1 MHVACDLMIKLV
13 KNQDC
18 ESNSVLVEDLRYSM
32 LQLYHLI
39 LFTGKHDVHNTYG
52 NNPYSNNTTS
62 PSCAEFSSTFPHD
75 INGMPAVS
83 TDHSCDNK
91 HVSSACHGSEQ
102 LQFTEGKATATA
114 QSRHDKGQSGTKT
127 ERSKSRELRETKR
140 QSSCTKIPLDEGSIP
155 CADPR
160 SLLSCKLSSDVD
172 LCLLSWKKELISSDS
187 NNRVKESP
195 TNSNSE
201 SNIRVKETSDNNHS
215 ESDIKVKETPTNSHS
230 ESNIRVKETPAIS
243 HSESNNRVMDTLTD
257 GHSDSNN
264 QVKETPTN
272 SHSDS
277 NNRVMDTPNSNTC
290 SNNNKVTELEVVG
303 IDTAA
308 LTCQDMELR
317 SNNQLIDLNRETAA
331 TLIDEQREEIC
342 ADVLHEMVENV
353 STYTGDISA
362 EISHVM
368 NELLENVERAV
379 VDNPVHRDNKNVTHS
394 LTGGSGVSPALFNN
408 KYKIPKKKCS
418 ETDVKQTDIT
428 ADNQDKSKDINLYA
442 TKTLRARKMSG
453 HKHIETSHSQESQ
466 HKGEE
471 RSMGQRKDWS
481 RHQSDSW
488 SRNRSEE
495 RISESNEHMY
505 QQGGTT

>member
-1 MHVACDLMIKLV
+1 MHVACDLMVKLV

-52 NNPYSNNTTS
+52 NNLYSNNATS

-102 LQFTEGKATATA
+102 LQITEGKATATA

-140 QSSCTKIPLDEGSIP
+140 QISCTKIPLDEGSIP
-155 CADPR
+155 CVDPR

-172 LCLLSWKKELISSDS
+172 LCLLSWKKELIS
-187 NNRVKESP
+187 
-195 TNSNSE
+195 
-201 SNIRVKETSDNNHS
+201 
-215 ESDIKVKETPTNSHS
+215 
-230 ESNIRVKETPAIS
+230 
-243 HSESNNRVMDTLTD
+243 
-257 GHSDSNN
+257 
-264 QVKETPTN
+264 
-272 SHSDS
+272 SDS

-308 LTCQDMELR
+308 LTYQNMELR

-331 TLIDEQREEIC
+331 TLNDEQREEIC

-368 NELLENVERAV
+368 NELLENVECAI
-379 VDNPVHRDNKNVTHS
+379 VDNPVHGDNKNVTHS

-453 HKHIETSHSQESQ
+453 HKHIETSHSQQSQ